1 MTKKNDTYETMLT
14 RLEEI
19 VAFMDSN
26 EVSLNDSIKK
36 YEEGV
41 TLCNKLYKLL
51 NEAEGKIKLLHENG
65 ESNFEIIE
73 E

>member
-1 MTKKNDTYETMLT
+1 MPKKNETYETMLA

-19 VAFMDSN
+19 VSFMDSN

-51 NEAEGKIKLLHENG
+51 NEAEGKVKLLNENG
-65 ESNFEIIE
+65 ESNFQTVE